1 MSEVVSIQFTQDQ
14 ARTLTGVTVET
25 VRHWRKTVP
34 YLSSKTGTAARFT
47 FAELLG
53 LAVAHELVH
62 SFGVHIATLSTSID
76 ELFRMLATSGP
87 ASLEGAVVF
96 ITATE
101 VTFHE
106 MEADGLCKVPEKPAF
121 MVPLAPLM
129 AGIQRH
135 MLPAMPSV
143 SQKTLPF
150 PPEIVRSR
158 A

>member
-1 MSEVVSIQFTQDQ
+1 M
-14 ARTLTGVTVET
+14 
-25 VRHWRKTVP
+25 
-34 YLSSKTGTAARFT
+34 
-47 FAELLG
+47 
-53 LAVAHELVH
+53 
-62 SFGVHIATLSTSID
+62 STSID
-76 ELFRMLATSGP
+76 ELFRMLATNGP
-87 ASLEGAVVF
+87 ASLEGTVVF

-106 MEADGLCKVPEKPAF
+106 MEADGLSKVPEKSAF

-129 AGIQRH
+129 TGIQRH

-150 PPEIVRSR
+150 PPEVVRSR